1 MQNPSDSS
9 AVALPTHGFVR
20 QSFLLHHVVPFSA
33 ATLWRN
39 IKSGKFPAPVRLSA
53 RVIGWRVED
62 IRAWV
67 ALRS

>member
-1 MQNPSDSS
+1 MPNPFDSS

-20 QSFLLHHVVPFSA
+20 QSFLLQHVVPFSA

-39 IKSGKFPAPVRLSA
+39 VKAGRFPTPVRLSA

-62 IRAWV
+62 IRAW
-67 ALRS
+67 ASLRS